1 VRAALAEHP
10 TARAGLS
17 RKVESVLFDLTK
29 LVRLCAA
36 GNPNALEILFADER
50 DWVFS
55 TPLFRRLHAERH
67 RFLSG
72 KVEQTYLGYALSQLR
87 RIKTHRVWL
96 LSPPEKEPTRAD
108 YGLPEQATLSADDQ
122 NRIEQAIAERTR
134 GWGIETIE
142 MSKADRIALRARLTE
157 FLTDVLTCGEDCSE
171 DELDSQQRRVAA
183 VSLGLPRSVLR
194 ALDAERKYRAARRHW
209 ESYLRWKEERN
220 PDRAGLEAQF
230 GYDTKH
236 AAHLVRLMRTGIEL
250 LETGKLS
257 VRRADAAELLSIR
270 DGKYTY
276 DELIEETA
284 RLEVSMKNA
293 RERSTLPADVD
304 HGALDELLLG
314 LLEEFYGIKG
324 WKG

>member
-17 RKVESVLFDLTK
+17 TKVESVLFDLTK
-29 LVRLCAA
+29 LVKLCATA
-36 GNPNALEILFADER
+36 NPNALEILFADEGE
-50 DWVFS
+50 WVFS

-67 RFLSG
+67 RFLSA

-87 RIKTHRVWL
+87 RIKTHRLWL
-96 LSPPEKEPTRAD
+96 LSPPKKEPTRAD
-108 YGLPEQATLSADDQ
+108 YGLPEQATLSADDR
-122 NRIEQAIAERTR
+122 NRIEQAIVERTR

-142 MSKADRIALRARLTE
+142 MSKADRIALRSRLSE
-157 FLTDVLTCGEDCSE
+157 FWTDVLVCGED
-171 DELDSQQRRVAA
+171 DLDAQQRRIAA

-194 ALDAERKYRAARRHW
+194 ALDGERKYRAARKHW

-250 LETGKLS
+250 LETGELS
-257 VRRADAAELLSIR
+257 VRRSDAAELLSIR
-270 DGKYTY
+270 DGTY
-276 DELIEETA
+276 SYEDLIEETT
-284 RLEVSMKNA
+284 RLEASMKDA
-293 RERSTLPADVD
+293 RERSTLPPDVD
-304 HGALDELLLG
+304 HDGLDELLLD

-324 WKG
+324 